1 MTQLQTFE
9 VKQGQ
14 KMKTAIKHAVA
25 LAHQHKQ
32 PMMFKFDNVMQ
43 FLLTP
48 TMEATEI
55 MAMCNKLKQHPLKT
69 TKAKI
74 K

>member
-9 VKQGQ
+9 VKPGQ
-14 KMKTAIKHAVA
+14 KMKVAVKHAVA
-25 LAHQHKQ
+25 LARNQNT

-48 TMEATEI
+48 TMEPHEV
-55 MAMCNKLKQHPLKT
+55 MAMYHKLKQHPLKI
-69 TKAKI
+69 TKARTR
-74 K
+74 